1 MAILDNSGDIILD
14 CVLTELGRKRMSN
27 GQFQISKFALG
38 DDEIDYAIYQKNH
51 ISGSAY
57 YDLQILQT
65 PILEAFTQR
74 NASINYGLMTITN
87 NNLLYMPV
95 IKRNTLIQGVSLLDK
110 NRVIYLAQ
118 DDGTTYDLLVTLFG
132 GAGAGAQYVM
142 LAGDPTG
149 AKVILESGLDTTDI
163 AATPANKQNYL
174 VSQGLQNSQYQVS
187 VDNRFFSSVI
197 GPGQQAEFNNNG
209 GNGQAIVNFNPATQ
223 PLTAVDSM
231 VRNHSIANVKAVN
244 NNVTFNSNDAR
255 ADTQTSVIKGPRSTA
270 TALSF
275 GIRTLNSDM
284 YSRYGMTG
292 QTLSGDS
299 SGNTYSYIDSTV
311 FVRSQFSEHQLT
323 VRIIKKD

>member
-27 GQFQISKFALG
+27 GQFQISKFGLG

-74 NASINYGLMTITN
+74 NASINYGLMTISN
-87 NNLLYMPV
+87 NNILYMPT
-95 IKRNTLIQGVSLLDK
+95 IKRNTLIQGISLLDK
-110 NRVIYLAQ
+110 HRVIYLAI

-132 GAGAGAQYVM
+132 GAGTGAQYVM
-142 LAGDPTG
+142 QAGATTG
-149 AKVILESGLDTTDI
+149 TKVILESGLDTSDI
-163 AATPANKQNYL
+163 PGTPSNKQNYL
-174 VSQGLQNSQYQVS
+174 VSQGLQNAQYQIS

-197 GPGQQAEFNNNG
+197 GPGAQAQFNNNG
-209 GNGQAIVNFNPATQ
+209 GNGQAIVQFNPAAQ
-223 PLTAVDSM
+223 PLTGIDSM
-231 VRNHSIANVKAVN
+231 VRNHSVASVRAIN
-244 NNVTFNSNDAR
+244 NNVIFRTNDNR
-255 ADTQTSVIKGPRSTA
+255 ADTQTSAIKGPRATA

-275 GIRTLNSDM
+275 GVRTLNADM
-284 YSRYGMTG
+284 YSRYGMSG
-292 QTLSGDS
+292 QTLTGDV

-323 VRIIKKD
+323 VRVIKKD